1 MSQAIILRTLGPRQP
16 FKSTVPVHASPFVG
30 ADLTTAP
37 HTSAYGALVRLVR
50 LNGMR
55 RSDMAPLLGIH
66 TQRAQDLG
74 AVMTF
79 SEARHTQLATAL
91 RLPDVPSSWNL
102 SAWFPFA
109 APSSLMKE
117 GWRFRYCPDCFRS
130 GYHVHLHQLPWFD
143 RCPWH
148 GTALTTTCR
157 ACRKDIRTGADWLE
171 DRDMICEC
179 GHSFIDTSATIKGA
193 LAPPAGAKTF
203 LDDYLAWAAQERGCA
218 MLAAPPNYSEPA
230 VPLAT
235 IVILPGRWQPWAA
248 TGSSFHTRMWSN
260 SGHPAPGALQALSD
274 LETLRHDRPGFLRL
288 SPNHAK
294 ACAQVAAQ
302 LALKLPKETLSDGEM
317 SLFLAGAGIEAPLLF
332 EPARRP
338 LSGEVSSMVLWQTSA
353 GNFLNL
359 TCLHPAAY
367 RPVTTILDTVMG
379 TRTLVDFHAQT
390 CAGELDL
397 LLRCCR
403 DVLARGYAEGLRSV
417 LAPYFP
423 SLWKMERDRP
433 HLTQP
438 WLIVRRRGGAISS
451 IRAVWEPLN
460 LSGRQA
466 AEAIQEADDA
476 NRRRERY
483 SGRSGRKK

>member
-1 MSQAIILRTLGPRQP
+1 MSPAITLRTPGPRQP
-16 FKSTVPVHASPFVG
+16 LKSTALVRASPFVG
-30 ADLTTAP
+30 ADLTSAP
-37 HTSAYGALVRLVR
+37 HTSAYGALVRLLR

-55 RSDMAPLLGIH
+55 RSEMAPLLGIR
-66 TQRAQDLG
+66 TQRAQDLA

-79 SEARHTQLATAL
+79 SEARQTQLAAAL
-91 RLPDVPSSWNL
+91 RLTDVPASWNL
-102 SAWFPFA
+102 STWFPFS
-109 APSSLMKE
+109 APSTLLKDN
-117 GWRFRYCPDCFRS
+117 WRFRYCPDCLQS

-148 GTALTTTCR
+148 EAALTTTCSV
-157 ACRKDIRTGADWLE
+157 CRNKICTGADWPE
-171 DRDMICEC
+171 DRNMVCQC
-179 GHSFIDTSATIKGA
+179 GHSIINTEAAIAGA
-193 LAPPAGAKTF
+193 LAPPAGAEAF
-203 LDDYLAWAAQERGCA
+203 LNDYLAWAAKERGRA
-218 MLAAPPNYSEPA
+218 VLAAPSNYSEPE
-230 VPLAT
+230 VSLAT
-235 IVILPGRWQPWAA
+235 IVILPRCWQPWAA
-248 TGSSFHTRMWSN
+248 AGSSFHTRVWRN
-260 SGHPAPGALQALSD
+260 TGHSAPGALQALSD
-274 LETLRHDRPGFLRL
+274 LGTLRLDRPGFLKL
-288 SPNHAK
+288 SPNHAE

-367 RPVTTILDTVMG
+367 RPLANILDAVVGM
-379 TRTLVDFHAQT
+379 RTLADFHAQT
-390 CAGELDL
+390 CAGELDVI
-397 LLRCCR
+397 LRCCR

-417 LAPYFP
+417 LAPYVP
-423 SLWKMERDRP
+423 SLWKMGRDRP

-438 WLIVRRRGGAISS
+438 WLIVRREDGAISS
-451 IRAVWEPLN
+451 IRAVWEPMN
-460 LSGRQA
+460 ISGRHA

-483 SGRSGRKK
+483 SGLRRGKK